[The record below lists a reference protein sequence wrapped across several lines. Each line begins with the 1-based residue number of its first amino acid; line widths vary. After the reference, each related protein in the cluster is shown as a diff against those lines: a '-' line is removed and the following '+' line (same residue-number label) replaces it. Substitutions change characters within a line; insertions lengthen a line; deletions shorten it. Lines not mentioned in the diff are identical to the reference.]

1 MNIYHRIYSNIISR
15 NVNQKELW
23 ENKENGLHRHHIV
36 PKHMGGEDTEDNY
49 TYLTVREHQI
59 AHYLLWKIHR
69 KVNDLRSMHM
79 IGARL
84 TPYQRHL
91 TGKWCVE
98 NKIGFFSDEYQNS
111 DVAKKSRLKG
121 VRKQIE
127 NKIGIHDPANFKE
140 YAAIGGAAGSKSQIE
155 NKIGIHDPASFKK
168 NAILGGKA
176 IKGMICVTNGTHRT
190 RIRPEKLNE
199 YLSNG
204 YRKGFTLF
212 SSNES

>member
-1 MNIYHRIYSNIISR
+1 MNIYHRIYSNLVSR

-49 TYLTVREHQI
+49 TYLTAREHQI

-79 IGARL
+79 LGARL
-84 TPYQRHL
+84 TPHQRHL

-111 DVAKKSRLKG
+111 AVAKKNRLKG
-121 VRKQIE
+121 SRSQIE
-127 NKIGIHDPANFKE
+127 NKIGIHDPANFKKH
-140 YAAIGGAAGSKSQIE
+140 ASLGGKVGSRSQIE
-155 NKIGIHDPASFKK
+155 NKIGIHDPANFKK

-204 YRKGFTLF
+204 YRRGFTLF